1 MEKRIA
7 KVLIVEDDRAVSELL
22 RLRLTYA
29 HYEVIAANNGRE
41 GWKKVQTEKPDL
53 VILDV
58 IIPIMNGIELCGL
71 IKKNEEF
78 KKIPVIMLT
87 SKKTVGDWEKGF
99 DAGANAYLNKPY
111 DWNELIQNVERLLK
125 E

>member
-1 MEKRIA
+1 MKKRIA

-29 HYEVIAANNGRE
+29 HYEVITANNGRE
-41 GWKKVQTEKPDL
+41 GWEQVQKEKPDL

-58 IIPIMNGIELCGL
+58 IIPIINGIELCEL
-71 IKKNEEF
+71 IKKSEQF

-99 DAGANAYLNKPY
+99 EAGADAYLNKPY
-111 DWNELIQNVERLLK
+111 DWNELIKNVEKLLQ
-125 E
+125 